1 MPNPRYASKTN
12 IPSWPEVITQS
23 NLVDFTVQVG
33 LHVREDKRRAL
44 PYEVFSD
51 IERGDL
57 LELSVWLGRSVAEG
71 VELAAFRCGVR
82 ADHFAEDLDLLFTN
96 RPGSVYA
103 KLHKAVVLG
112 PRGHISLRAA
122 AATACEQ
129 MIALAKQI
137 RSTALKE
144 S

>member
-12 IPSWPEVITQS
+12 IPSWPEVTTQS
-23 NLVDFTVQVG
+23 NFVDFTVQVG

-44 PYEVFSD
+44 PYEVFAD
-51 IERGDL
+51 TAHGDL

-71 VELAAFRCGVR
+71 VELTAFRCGVR
-82 ADHFAEDLDLLFTN
+82 ADHFAEDLDKLFTDHA
-96 RPGSVYA
+96 GSTCT
-103 KLHKAVVLG
+103 KLRMAGVLS
-112 PRGHISLRAA
+112 PRGHISLRNA

-137 RSTALKE
+137 RSAAPKE
-144 S
+144 G